1 MFVRPVH
8 VIASCFARFDLRV
21 LDGIVHRIA
30 RTGITVSAWD
40 RKFDEGV
47 VDRSID
53 WGAEKTQEVARSLQA
68 VQTGRLRQYV
78 MFIALGV
85 VTLFVL
91 IFALFPLFPKT

>member
-1 MFVRPVH
+1 MCIRD
-8 VIASCFARFDLRV
+8 RE
-21 LDGIVHRIA
+21 
-30 RTGITVSAWD
+30 VS
-40 RKFDEGV
+40 RL
-47 VDRSID
+47 
-53 WGAEKTQEVARSLQA
+53 LQA